1 MEYVALQRKSE
12 EEFGV
17 YESDDMEVLKCD
29 YCDCAFFKF
38 DTLKE
43 NYEKNTLKQLYK
55 RFLCGYYVYKIHDY
69 IVNSYKNIDDSGILN
84 CKDCN
89 FKTPLKSCFKRRL
102 NVAHKNKHSDGH
114 GRFLTNALS
123 IVDSERRCGNIFS
136 CAFCPFKE

>member
-43 NYEKNTLKQLYK
+43 TMK
-55 RFLCGYYVYKIHDY
+55 RTH
-69 IVNSYKNIDDSGILN
+69 
-84 CKDCN
+84 
-89 FKTPLKSCFKRRL
+89 
-102 NVAHKNKHSDGH
+102 
-114 GRFLTNALS
+114 
-123 IVDSERRCGNIFS
+123 
-136 CAFCPFKE
+136 